1 MSEAAMPVRRKVVI
15 VGAGDVG
22 ASFAY
27 ALAQNGI
34 ADEIVLIDARR
45 EQAEGQA
52 LDLAH
57 GLPFCPP
64 ATIRAGD
71 AGDYATAAVIVITA
85 GAKQRP
91 DESRLNLLAR
101 NAAIMRQI
109 MDDVVAQGSEA
120 VVVVVS
126 NPVDILTHVAL
137 RHSGWDKGR
146 IIGSGT
152 VLDSSRFRYLLGQR
166 CGVDVRNIHAYILGE
181 HGDSEIAAWTMTHV
195 AGMSMDSYCV
205 LCHDCED
212 WHKTRAGIVEEVRR
226 SAYHIIDYKGST
238 CYGIGLAL
246 VRDRRCHTAGRTQCA
261 HRLLPSGGRV
271 RAQRHLPECSVRGL
285 KVRRLAN
292 RRGRS
297 QLRGDGRSP
306 SVFRRPAENTP
317 GIGWR
322 RRRLRARR
330 SRRKRLKWWAIEDLN
345 LRLPP
350 CQGGALA
357 D

>member
-1 MSEAAMPVRRKVVI
+1 MTEAAMPVRRKVVI

-71 AGDYATAAVIVITA
+71 AGDYATATVIVITA

-101 NAAIMRQI
+101 NAAIIRKI

-152 VLDSSRFRYLLGQR
+152 VLDSSRFRYLLSQR

-181 HGDSEIAAWTMTHV
+181 HGDSEIAAWSMTHV

-205 LCHDCED
+205 LCHDCEE
-212 WHKTRAGIVEEVRR
+212 WHKTRVGIVEEVRR

-246 VRDRRCHTAGRTQCA
+246 VRIVGAILRDERSVLTASC
-261 HRLLPSGGRV
+261 LLEGEYGLNDICLSVPCVVSRSGVSRIVVGD
-271 RAQRHLPECSVRGL
+271 LSSEELEGL
-285 KVRRLAN
+285 
-292 RRGRS
+292 
-297 QLRGDGRSP
+297 
-306 SVFRRPAENTP
+306 
-317 GIGWR
+317 
-322 RRRLRARR
+322 RR
-330 SRRKRLKWWAIEDLN
+330 SAAVLRKTLQEL
-345 LRLPP
+345 
-350 CQGGALA
+350 GGM

>member
-1 MSEAAMPVRRKVVI
+1 VSEAAMPVRRKVVI

-71 AGDYATAAVIVITA
+71 AGDYATATVIVITA
-85 GAKQRP
+85 GAKQRH

-109 MDDVVAQGSEA
+109 IDDVVAQNSEA

-195 AGMSMDSYCV
+195 AGMPMDSYCV

-238 CYGIGLAL
+238 CYGIGLAF
-246 VRDRRCHTAGRTQCA
+246 VRIVGAILRDEHSVLTVSC
-261 HRLLPSGGRV
+261 LLEGEYGLNDICLSVPCVVSRSGVSRIVVGD
-271 RAQRHLPECSVRGL
+271 LSSEEMNGL
-285 KVRRLAN
+285 RQSSAVLLKTL
-292 RRGRS
+292 
-297 QLRGDGRSP
+297 QELDG
-306 SVFRRPAENTP
+306 A
-317 GIGWR
+317 
-322 RRRLRARR
+322 
-330 SRRKRLKWWAIEDLN
+330 D
-345 LRLPP
+345 
-350 CQGGALA
+350 GG
-357 D
+357 